1 MSASATS
8 ATSTPPSSIWDRIT
22 TWASENK
29 PVAYTIAGTVVVITG
44 AGVVYY
50 LSESRRKRPVL
61 PTDRKKSKKERRN
74 EKKKAEEERKGGISL
89 KDEEAGSNSILSAD
103 RVETD
108 TLSAPVT
115 STSKA
120 PIVEVEEELPQIDES
135 NVDSFS
141 QEVRIMHCLQADHF
155 RLLTKIRTERH
166 MRTSLRWPE
175 IKPTDQKI
183 TTKQ

>member
-8 ATSTPPSSIWDRIT
+8 STTTPPSSIWDRIT

-50 LSESRRKRPVL
+50 LSESRRKKLVA
-61 PTDRKKSKKERRN
+61 PTDKKKSKKERRN

-89 KDEEAGSNSILSAD
+89 KDEEAGSNSILSAV

-108 TLSAPVT
+108 TLSAPVI
-115 STSKA
+115 ST
-120 PIVEVEEELPQIDES
+120 
-135 NVDSFS
+135 
-141 QEVRIMHCLQADHF
+141 
-155 RLLTKIRTERH
+155 
-166 MRTSLRWPE
+166 
-175 IKPTDQKI
+175 
-183 TTKQ
+183 